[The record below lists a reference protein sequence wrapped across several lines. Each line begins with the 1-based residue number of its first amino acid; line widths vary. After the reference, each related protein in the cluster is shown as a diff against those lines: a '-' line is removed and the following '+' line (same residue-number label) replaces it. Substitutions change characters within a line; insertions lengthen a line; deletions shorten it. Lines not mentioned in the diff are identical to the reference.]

1 MSRNG
6 ASIAPISVMVVC
18 PNTDFLSPGDMV
30 PGKPKKA
37 TWGSLLALVAVAFS
51 WVYPAYGQV
60 PMPNW
65 QGQVRAYVEAKDWDS
80 AMRLVEREI
89 ARAPQDMDVRA
100 WRARVLAWS
109 GKLAEAEKEYLE
121 ILKVSRTDPDNW
133 MGLAGV
139 YSREG
144 KIEDAR
150 RAVSTAEELD
160 PKRSDIHAARARILR
175 TAGQRNE
182 ARSEFQSALHLDP
195 GSTEARDGLVSLR
208 RGAQHELRFGQDN
221 DRLNYSADFHD
232 EFVSVVSQWT
242 SHWTTSAAGNFYQR
256 SGADAGKFVAS
267 ITRRQSK
274 WGAFTLGGAMA
285 HDHGV
290 IPKSE
295 ALFDL
300 DHGWKTGETRFVR
313 GVEFD
318 YAQHWYWYQ
327 TARILTL
334 NGTAV
339 VYLPQDWAF
348 TLAATGARSAFSGT
362 GAAWKPSG
370 TVRLEF
376 PLKRWGDRRLSGNV
390 LFAAGTENFAIVD
403 QIGSFASQTYGGG
416 WRFQITARQ
425 AVSGF
430 AGYQKRTQN
439 RTDRSFGLSYGI
451 HL

>member
-1 MSRNG
+1 
-6 ASIAPISVMVVC
+6 MVVC

-37 TWGSLLALVAVAFS
+37 TWSSLLALVAVAFS

-65 QGQVRAYVEAKDWDS
+65 QGQVRAYVEAKDWYS
-80 AMRLVEREI
+80 AMRLVEQEI

-208 RGAQHELRFGQDN
+208 RRAQHELRFGQDN
-221 DRLNYSADFHD
+221 DRRL
-232 EFVSVVSQWT
+232 Q
-242 SHWTTSAAGNFYQR
+242 
-256 SGADAGKFVAS
+256 
-267 ITRRQSK
+267 
-274 WGAFTLGGAMA
+274 TL
-285 HDHGV
+285 
-290 IPKSE
+290 
-295 ALFDL
+295 
-300 DHGWKTGETRFVR
+300 RFV
-313 GVEFD
+313 
-318 YAQHWYWYQ
+318 
-327 TARILTL
+327 
-334 NGTAV
+334 
-339 VYLPQDWAF
+339 
-348 TLAATGARSAFSGT
+348 
-362 GAAWKPSG
+362 
-370 TVRLEF
+370 
-376 PLKRWGDRRLSGNV
+376 
-390 LFAAGTENFAIVD
+390 
-403 QIGSFASQTYGGG
+403 
-416 WRFQITARQ
+416 
-425 AVSGF
+425 
-430 AGYQKRTQN
+430 
-439 RTDRSFGLSYGI
+439 
-451 HL
+451 